1 MKEPFIF
8 IHFDIAEAF
17 TVHSRNQRLI
27 VFALLQFDADERRA
41 AAFIIFLRIFKP
53 GDIIGRPEHFI

>member
-8 IHFDIAEAF
+8 IDFDIAEAF
-17 TVHSRNQRLI
+17 PVHSCDQRLVI
-27 VFALLQFDADERRA
+27 FALLQFDADERRA

-53 GDIIGRPEHFI
+53 GDIVGRPEHFI